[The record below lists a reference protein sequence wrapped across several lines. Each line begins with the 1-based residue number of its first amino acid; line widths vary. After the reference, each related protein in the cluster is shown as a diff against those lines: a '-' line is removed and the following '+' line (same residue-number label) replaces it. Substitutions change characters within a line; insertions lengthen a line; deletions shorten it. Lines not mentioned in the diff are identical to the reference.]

1 MSCRTPARLHACTP
15 ARLHACTPA
24 LLHCTHVLPHCKH
37 VHCKHAVSH
46 VPLHMIIIP
55 LRVRSCVVVNSVPD
69 HSFFVCGLG
78 HMGLGTN
85 TPSATWATAQIRN
98 LCRMAHGTWPTP
110 GAVPD
115 HPEPETE
122 EDGFRRGQS
131 LQAGPFAPVP
141 LLQCA
146 WRARAVRSGVPA
158 AVWRP
163 SSSSQ
168 ALAELLPQAPRTR
181 ARRVTGGRRWRMGCT
196 CSRAHVRRL
205 CVASTCSCAATSRTC
220 VTSTGGPSSR
230 APKSSGTTLPSN
242 WSAS

>member
-1 MSCRTPARLHACTP
+1 MPCAQRATCGPNPESASCLACARACACLRTFAPLELRALLCLNFLFSPAALRRADMSCRTPARLHACTP

-146 WRARAVRSGVPA
+146 CRARAVRSGVSA

-163 SSSSQ
+163 SSS
-168 ALAELLPQAPRTR
+168 
-181 ARRVTGGRRWRMGCT
+181 
-196 CSRAHVRRL
+196 
-205 CVASTCSCAATSRTC
+205 
-220 VTSTGGPSSR
+220 
-230 APKSSGTTLPSN
+230 
-242 WSAS
+242 